1 MPHAYY
7 QREFLESRL
16 LVVGAGGIGCELLKN
31 LVIAGFVNIE
41 VIDLDTIDVSNLN
54 RQFLF
59 RKEHVGKPKAQV
71 AAEAVKKMRPEIN
84 IVHHHDSIFSPRF
97 DRDYFKSFKV
107 VLNALDNAAARRHVN
122 RICITT
128 GTPLIDGGT
137 AGYLGQ
143 CRVIQRGKTECYD
156 CVDHPPQRTFA
167 GCTIRNTPSEFIHCI
182 MWSKALFSQLY
193 GDADPDDDVAPYEEE
208 ERKEGEET
216 KTSPDDAKGDL
227 SKSQMNTRAFATKHD
242 YNPKLLYDKLF
253 VRDIEYLLR
262 MENLWK
268 DRRPPEPFRI
278 DDMNAVPEGSTEREW
293 KTNEM
298 WPIEKWVQIFAES
311 LEKLTLRFKEAQ
323 QTNKILSW
331 DKDDEDALNF
341 VAACSNIRSHVFGI
355 NGKSVFDVK
364 SMAGN
369 IIPAIATTNAIIAGM
384 MVVETYKVLGDRPDT
399 IQSMTYLQTKPNF
412 RGKIF
417 VNECSTGPNPNC
429 YVCADQHEASVRVN
443 VEKMTVKTFVNS
455 VITHGLGFLE
465 PDVTDMLSG
474 RIVYSSEDGMVKS
487 IENST
492 LESLNVK
499 HGAQLDCDDFRQHL
513 NIKVFI
519 VHDPNQES
527 EEYKIEN
534 NTPSSVVDENKIGK
548 HKASDDVTKDQGQPV
563 EKRARIET

>member
-7 QREFLESRL
+7 QRDFLESRL

-31 LVIAGFVNIE
+31 LVVAGFVNIE

-71 AAEAVKKMRPEIN
+71 AAEAVKQMRRDIN
-84 IVHHHDSIFSPRF
+84 IVSHHDSIFAPRF
-97 DRDYFKSFKV
+97 DRDYFQSFKV

-182 MWSKALFSQLY
+182 MWSKALFNQLF
-193 GDADPDDDVAPYEEE
+193 GDADPDDDVAPYEDDKTEDG
-208 ERKEGEET
+208 GEKDE
-216 KTSPDDAKGDL
+216 DAKGEL
-227 SKSQMNTRAFATKHD
+227 QKSQMNTRAFATKND
-242 YNPKLLYDKLF
+242 YNPKLLYHKLF

-278 DDMNAVPEGSTEREW
+278 DDLNAVPEGSNGREW
-293 KTNEM
+293 KTNEH
-298 WPIEKWVQIFAES
+298 WPIEKWIQVFGES
-311 LEKLTLRFKEAQ
+311 LDRLTERFKEAQ
-323 QTNKILSW
+323 KRKQILSW
-331 DKDDEDALNF
+331 DKDDDDALNF

-399 IQSMTYLQTKPNF
+399 IQSITYLQTKPNF

-417 VNECSTGPNPNC
+417 MNESSIGPNPNC

-443 VEKMTVKTFVNS
+443 VEKMTVKSFVS
-455 VITHGLGFLE
+455 TVITQGLGFLE

-474 RIVYSSEDGMVKS
+474 RIVVSSEDGMVKT

-492 LESLNVK
+492 LEQLSVK
-499 HGAQLDCDDFRQHL
+499 HGSQLDCDDFRQNL
-513 NIKVFI
+513 NIKVFVI
-519 VHDPNQES
+519 HDPKLEP
-527 EEYKIEN
+527 EEYKIESN
-534 NTPSSVVDENKIGK
+534 ANAPVDENRNGK
-548 HKASDDVTKDQGQPV
+548 HKADALKEDEDQPQ
-563 EKRARIET
+563 EKRARIEA